1 MHKLKLHSF
10 IFLILCILS
19 TNSIEGQESFE
30 PVGEYQ
36 LTTFISELGMSVS
49 ANLEIISDEDQY
61 AARVRS
67 DLDPEGSV
75 TSDVRVNG
83 REIRIG
89 VATPDGDLSIVL
101 SIADDDSLEGSWSTQ
116 GTVGSFTGRKIR

>member
-1 MHKLKLHSF
+1 MYKLKLHSF

-49 ANLEIISDEDQY
+49 ANLEIISNEGQY
-61 AARVRS
+61 SARPRS
-67 DLDPEGSV
+67 DIDPEGSI
-75 TSDVRVNG
+75 TSDVKIEG
-83 REIRIG
+83 REIKLG
-89 VATPDGDLSIVL
+89 VRMPDGDISITL
-101 SIADDDSLEGSWSTQ
+101 SIASDDSLTGSW
-116 GTVGSFTGRKIR
+116 GTDGMGGTFTGRKIR